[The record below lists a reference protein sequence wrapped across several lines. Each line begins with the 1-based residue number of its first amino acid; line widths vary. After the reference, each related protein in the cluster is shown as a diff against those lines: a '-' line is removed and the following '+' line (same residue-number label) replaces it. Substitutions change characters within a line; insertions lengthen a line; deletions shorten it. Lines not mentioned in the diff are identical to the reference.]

1 MKNKGQQPRSFV
13 WVHEQNEVEQADQ
26 VNVVF
31 IKDEDDAQ
39 FFELLCQESP
49 KHQRV
54 TTIDSEMCGEVQVQ
68 DDSPECP
75 KENSLP
81 IEQKPY

>member
-1 MKNKGQQPRSFV
+1 MLNKKGQQPRSFV
-13 WVHEQNEVEQADQ
+13 LVREQSEVEQADQ

-39 FFELLCQESP
+39 FFELPCQESP

-54 TTIDSEMCGEVQVQ
+54 SMIDSDMCGEVQLN
-68 DDSPECP
+68 PP
-75 KENSLP
+75 KSLNNDL
-81 IEQKPY
+81 IVEQEPS